1 MISYCVVASYFHDWI
16 AGNMMI
22 ILLLLVPSL
31 LLSDLDH
38 DEHEGK
44 GGRGHQ
50 GNYLRFLRAQLSS

>member
-1 MISYCVVASYFHDWI
+1 MIFCCVVTSYFHDWI

>member
-1 MISYCVVASYFHDWI
+1 
-16 AGNMMI
+16 MMI